1 MKSIESIDIS
11 LHIWENSIT
20 FTDENQNWSK
30 LYIILPNILPISI
43 PVNLKND
50 PILWNL

>member
-30 LYIILPNILPISI
+30 LYIILPISI